1 MKLARPQLNLTR
13 PKVKRPQLSIG
24 APQVV
29 TDVVRDLRDR
39 RLLIPAIA
47 LAVGLVAVPLL
58 LSRSQESP
66 PPPAAP
72 PADVALKG
80 AATEPAVLT
89 EEVSVRDYKER
100 LDQLKSKN
108 PFQQHFSG
116 IDGGKDAGLGGIEG
130 VPVTEPSAGGGTAS
144 TGLSTGAAGAVA
156 SVSTTPS
163 STGPLTS
170 PGSLGSNTSDNPGGP
185 SKPETVTRYV
195 SHELDISVGP
205 VGSLEQHNDV
215 VQLKL
220 LPSNSKPVLV
230 FLGTSDDGKR
240 AIFLVSDDVAAT
252 AGDGKCLPSPS
263 NCTYLVMREG
273 DEQTFD
279 YTPDLTTYKLKVREL
294 RTVTSKDAPGVSG
307 P

>member
-13 PKVKRPQLSIG
+13 PKVKRPQLNIE

-29 TDVVRDLRDR
+29 TDVARDLRDR

-47 LAVGLVAVPLL
+47 LAVALVAVPLL
-58 LSRSQESP
+58 LSRSQETP

-80 AATEPAVLT
+80 AATQPAVLT

-108 PFQQHFSG
+108 PFQQHFTG
-116 IDGGKDAGLGGIEG
+116 IDVGKDAGLGEIEG
-130 VPVTEPSAGGGTAS
+130 VPVTETSAGGGTAS
-144 TGLSTGAAGAVA
+144 TGLTTGAAGGVT

-163 STGPLTS
+163 STGPPTS
-170 PGSLGSNTSDNPGGP
+170 TGSSSSGNSGGSSNPD
-185 SKPETVTRYV
+185 TVTRYV
-195 SHELDISVGP
+195 THRVDVSVGAA
-205 VGSLEQHNDV
+205 GSLEQRDGID
-215 VQLKL
+215 QLKL
-220 LPSNSKPVLV
+220 LPSNSSPVLV
-230 FLGTSDDGKR
+230 FLGTSEDGKR

-252 AGDGKCLPSPS
+252 GGDGKCLPSPS
-263 NCTYLVMREG
+263 SCTYLVMREG

-279 YTPDLTTYKLKVREL
+279 YTPDGLTYKLKVRAI
-294 RTVTSKDAPGVSG
+294 RTIKLKNAPGVSV